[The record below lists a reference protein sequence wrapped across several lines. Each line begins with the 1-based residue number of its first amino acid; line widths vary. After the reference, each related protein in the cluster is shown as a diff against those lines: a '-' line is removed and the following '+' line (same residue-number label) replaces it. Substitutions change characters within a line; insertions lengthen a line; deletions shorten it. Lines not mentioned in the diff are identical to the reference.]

1 MERVKIRFWAEW
13 GCAMQA
19 ASAQPSKG
27 NVVLAP
33 IQSWSLQDQFA
44 GYVRALEPRDI
55 PSIVHLHS
63 SVYGDKYRGREKAL
77 QADLERIFFDNPWY
91 RDDLPSLVY
100 EANTGEV
107 IGCVGVLPRPMRLN
121 GRHITAAVSH
131 SFMVEPGKRATLA
144 AVYLVSSF
152 FSGKQD
158 LALAEVNNLSRRIWE
173 GAGGHSSILYGLRWT
188 RLLSPCRHVLSLL
201 KNRGLPSAPA
211 ALLDPFCRFMDLLA
225 PSVSGKTLRFT
236 APDGSV
242 CADLDARGLGESF
255 YAFTEDRLLKPVY
268 DSRGYDWLV
277 HALGANTRYGD
288 LQKTVVRDAAGYVQG
303 WYLYYMK
310 PSGLAEVVQLVAA
323 AGSMEA
329 VLDSLFFQAKQRGAV
344 AVTGQVDPAA
354 FRNLAEKHCVFH
366 HAADTWLMLHSRD
379 PEILHA
385 IESGKAFL
393 SRLEGEWWISSIL
406 G

>member
-1 MERVKIRFWAEW
+1 MENTSWAVR
-13 GCAMQA
+13 GYDMLA

-27 NVVLAP
+27 NVILTP

-55 PSIVHLHS
+55 PSIVRLHS
-63 SVYGDKYRGREKAL
+63 SVYGDKYRGREKDL
-77 QADLERIFFDNPWY
+77 QADLERIFFDNPWC
-91 RDDLPSLVY
+91 RDDMPSLVY

-107 IGCVGVLPRPMRLN
+107 IGCVGVLPRPMRFG
-121 GRHITAAVSH
+121 GRHITAAISH
-131 SFMVEPGKRATLA
+131 SFMVEPGKRASLA

-173 GAGGHSSILYGLRWT
+173 GAGGNSSILYGLRWT
-188 RLLSPCRHVLSLL
+188 RLLRPGRHVLSLL
-201 KNRGLPSAPA
+201 RNRGLPSVAA
-211 ALLDPFCRFMDLLA
+211 ALLDPFCRFMDMLA
-225 PSVSGKTLRFT
+225 PAISGKALRFP
-236 APDGSV
+236 APDGAV
-242 CADLDARGLGESF
+242 CADLDAPAVGESF
-255 YAFTEDRLLKPVY
+255 NAFTEDRLLKPVY
-268 DSRGYDWLV
+268 DPSTYDWLV
-277 HALGANTRYGD
+277 HALAANTRYGD
-288 LQKTVVRDAAGYVQG
+288 LQKTVVRDHAGHVQG

-323 AGSMEA
+323 TESMEL
-329 VLDSLFFQAKQRGAV
+329 VLDSLFFQAKRRGAV
-344 AVTGQVDPAA
+344 GVTGQVDPAF
-354 FRNLAEKHCVFH
+354 FRNLSDNHCIFH
-366 HAADTWLMLHSRD
+366 QAADSWLMLHSRD

-393 SRLEGEWWISSIL
+393 SRLEGEWWISSVL